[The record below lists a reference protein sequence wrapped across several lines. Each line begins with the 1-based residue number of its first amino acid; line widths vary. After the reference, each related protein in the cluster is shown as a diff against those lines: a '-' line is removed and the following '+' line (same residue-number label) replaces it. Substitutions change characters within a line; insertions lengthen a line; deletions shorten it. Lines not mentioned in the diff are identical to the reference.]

1 MSDDSHAHGLG
12 PLTKGQDKVQLT
24 RRLQV
29 TAIGLTVAALALTGC
44 GGEGAADSGDG
55 DGEVIRFAF
64 APDPVWDLMDDA
76 GVIREWEEENGVRIE
91 TSTTWDEFTY
101 FAGGHGDIVSM
112 STQETPVLEAE
123 TGIET
128 VTFGKYNYQRVPL
141 LRRAGDPYE
150 TLADVPKGSK
160 ICVSGPTSNTAFWTV
175 LAKEMHDLDYRVGGG
190 DFELIVNDHFVNP
203 TNLLRGDCEVAAV
216 IPEAAVPQLR
226 KGELEIMYDGKLPF
240 QLYAEFAP
248 DSDGALHV
256 LGNNFTAT
264 KEWFDANEDLA
275 VKFLELWQRGI
286 DMWKES
292 KAETITKYPQH
303 FSVESEEDIAYMTEF
318 MEGDND
324 WFVDSPFLEGQD
336 WIDSETAIWDLMR
349 NLHPDNANYLA
360 EDAPAPEFVELTP
373 SS

>member
-1 MSDDSHAHGLG
+1 M
-12 PLTKGQDKVQLT
+12 T
-24 RRLQV
+24 
-29 TAIGLTVAALALTGC
+29 IGALTLAAC
-44 GGEGAADSGDG
+44 GGDGAASSGDEDG
-55 DGEVIRFAF
+55 DGKVIRFAF

-76 GVIREWEEENGVRIE
+76 GVIKEWEEENDVRIE

-123 TGIET
+123 TDIKT
-128 VTFGKYNYQRVPL
+128 VTFGKYNYQRVPM

-175 LAKEMHDLDYRVGGG
+175 LAREMHGLDYRVGGG
-190 DFELIVNDHFVNP
+190 DFELVVNDHFVNP
-203 TNLLRGDCEVAAV
+203 TNLMRGDCEVAAV

-226 KGELEIMYDGKLPF
+226 KGELEIMYGGKLPF
-240 QLYAEFAP
+240 QLYDEFATEA
-248 DSDGALHV
+248 DGELHV

-264 KEWFDANEDLA
+264 EAWFNENEDLA
-275 VKFLELWQRGI
+275 VKFLELWQTGI

-292 KAETITKYPQH
+292 KAETVAKYPQH
-303 FSVESEEDIAYMTEF
+303 FSVETEEDIEYMTEF
-318 MEGDND
+318 VSGEND
-324 WFVDSPFLEGQD
+324 WFVDSPFLESEE
-336 WIDSETAIWDLMR
+336 WIESETAIWDIMK

-360 EDAPAPEFVELTP
+360 ADAPTPKFVALTP